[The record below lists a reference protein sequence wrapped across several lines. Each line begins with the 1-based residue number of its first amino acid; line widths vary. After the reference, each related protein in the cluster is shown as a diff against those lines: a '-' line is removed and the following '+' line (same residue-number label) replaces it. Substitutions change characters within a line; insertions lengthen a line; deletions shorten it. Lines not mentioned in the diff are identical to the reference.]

1 MSENRDARLRYLPG
15 VYQLMNGEV
24 NISRLKEV
32 EIEDLLGREPVQVNL
47 NEIMGLCKG

>member
-1 MSENRDARLRYLPG
+1 
-15 VYQLMNGEV
+15 MNGEV

-47 NEIMGLCKG
+47 TKSWAM